1 MKFFNW
7 MQHRFNGGQAA
18 GSKTNRIPPP
28 TDNNRER
35 QEFNDWPADSLL
47 AIGTLGN
54 TNPMKNTEKLPERN
68 EIIEE
73 EEEECSSP
81 DLAEFTTE
89 EFWKLQKALGKLL
102 SKKSVEVEEDMDLPL
117 DRFFNCPSNLD
128 FDRTLSNTSSANSS
142 STNYECDEDEIDRTI
157 RAIIRRCRDVC
168 ENKKQKTIGK
178 KSVSFLFKKIFAC
191 TTGFAPAPS
200 LRDTFQESRMD
211 KLLRTMLSK
220 KINRQNSSRVPSKRR
235 YLEDKRKSRVQE
247 EEEDEEEENK
257 TQGEMQHSGKWDKT
271 NSEYIVLE
279 I

>member
-1 MKFFNW
+1 MKFFSW
-7 MQHRFNGGQAA
+7 MQHRFNGVQAA

-28 TDNNRER
+28 TVNNRER

-54 TNPMKNTEKLPERN
+54 TNPMKNTQKLPERN
-68 EIIEE
+68 EVI
-73 EEEECSSP
+73 EEECSSP

-102 SKKSVEVEEDMDLPL
+102 SKKSVAEEDVDLPL

-128 FDRTLSNTSSANSS
+128 FDRTLSNTSTADSS

-191 TTGFAPAPS
+191 TSGFAPAPS

-220 KINRQNSSRVPSKRR
+220 KINRQNSPRVPSKRR
-235 YLEDKRKSRVQE
+235 YLEDKRKSRV
-247 EEEDEEEENK
+247 EEEDEEEKMQE
-257 TQGEMQHSGKWDKT
+257 EMQHTGKWDKT
-271 NSEYIVLE
+271 NSDYIVLE